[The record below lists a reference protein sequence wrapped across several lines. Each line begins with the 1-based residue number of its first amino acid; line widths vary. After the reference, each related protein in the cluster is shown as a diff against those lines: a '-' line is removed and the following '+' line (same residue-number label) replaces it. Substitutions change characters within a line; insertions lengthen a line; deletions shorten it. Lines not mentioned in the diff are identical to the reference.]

1 MIKFKSFYWW
11 RYGEKDF
18 DVIILEALGETS
30 ARLQLKLMIPSAY
43 DINLLKKNMGNQTN
57 RENQSNVERFHAWME
72 RMNNVYLADRVRMAR
87 AYHIVATN

>member
-1 MIKFKSFYWW
+1 
-11 RYGEKDF
+11 
-18 DVIILEALGETS
+18 
-30 ARLQLKLMIPSAY
+30 
-43 DINLLKKNMGNQTN
+43 MGNQTN